1 MKSSSLWSSISHSLI
16 IPICLVLFAQ
26 YFGSFPFT
34 LHFSKHVISFL
45 RYFYYSFLYNR
56 IIGICSSEDVIPL
69 TESLIFNSEIF
80 RKQVLFNL
88 HLMISFI
95 IVAILCIFMKWL
107 NTERIA
113 ACMEAILSVV
123 YWIAEDNKE
132 DPSINKTI
140 QNIRNEE
147 KELMMKLSSFMDLK
161 DDSSTPSLE
170 TVSSLESTDSSNSP
184 SSSPIPNDNSTSSI
198 DKEEEHEDKE
208 KLKLLKRIERK
219 LSFLQKKRKSLLKIY
234 ERKQWIRKFTQG
246 IVTSLSQFMS
256 FILRHLSDIL
266 FCLVITCMTLAS
278 KIHIIYN

>member
-1 MKSSSLWSSISHSLI
+1 
-16 IPICLVLFAQ
+16 
-26 YFGSFPFT
+26 
-34 LHFSKHVISFL
+34 
-45 RYFYYSFLYNR
+45 
-56 IIGICSSEDVIPL
+56 
-69 TESLIFNSEIF
+69 
-80 RKQVLFNL
+80 
-88 HLMISFI
+88 MISFI

-184 SSSPIPNDNSTSSI
+184 SSSPIPNDNSTSSSI

-219 LSFLQKKRKSLLKIY
+219 LSFLQKKRKSLLKID

>member
-1 MKSSSLWSSISHSLI
+1 
-16 IPICLVLFAQ
+16 
-26 YFGSFPFT
+26 
-34 LHFSKHVISFL
+34 
-45 RYFYYSFLYNR
+45 
-56 IIGICSSEDVIPL
+56 
-69 TESLIFNSEIF
+69 
-80 RKQVLFNL
+80 
-88 HLMISFI
+88 MISFI
-95 IVAILCIFMKWL
+95 IVSILCIFMNWL

-113 ACMEAILSVV
+113 ACMEAILSLV

-161 DDSSTPSLE
+161 EDSSTPSLE
-170 TVSSLESTDSSNSP
+170 TVSSIESTDSSNSP
-184 SSSPIPNDNSTSSI
+184 LPSPVPNDSFTTASI
-198 DKEEEHEDKE
+198 EKEDKEDKE

-234 ERKQWIRKFTQG
+234 ERKQWIRKLTQG
-246 IVTSLSQFMS
+246 IITSLSQFMS

-278 KIHIIYN
+278 KMILSIFNM

>member
-1 MKSSSLWSSISHSLI
+1 M
-16 IPICLVLFAQ
+16 
-26 YFGSFPFT
+26 
-34 LHFSKHVISFL
+34 
-45 RYFYYSFLYNR
+45 N
-56 IIGICSSEDVIPL
+56 
-69 TESLIFNSEIF
+69 
-80 RKQVLFNL
+80 
-88 HLMISFI
+88 
-95 IVAILCIFMKWL
+95 WL

-113 ACMEAILSVV
+113 ACMEAILSLV

-184 SSSPIPNDNSTSSI
+184 SSSPIPNDNSTSSSI

-234 ERKQWIRKFTQG
+234 ERKQWIRKLTQG
-246 IVTSLSQFMS
+246 IITSLSQFMS

-278 KIHIIYN
+278 KMILLIFNM

>member
-1 MKSSSLWSSISHSLI
+1 
-16 IPICLVLFAQ
+16 
-26 YFGSFPFT
+26 
-34 LHFSKHVISFL
+34 
-45 RYFYYSFLYNR
+45 
-56 IIGICSSEDVIPL
+56 
-69 TESLIFNSEIF
+69 
-80 RKQVLFNL
+80 
-88 HLMISFI
+88 MISFI

-184 SSSPIPNDNSTSSI
+184 SSSPIPNDNSTSSSI

-234 ERKQWIRKFTQG
+234 ERKQWIRMFTQG